1 MKIKPIRS
9 QINCWHRGNL
19 LQQTSVLHSE
29 RQRTYSRGGGRI
41 SHTALL
47 AQGVFKQIADKS
59 LKRLLA
65 KCTDNPTLLH
75 RKWGFLK
82 NRLHF
87 GHCFHEKIKGFCS
100 WVRAARCSG
109 CMQGRGNCPKR
120 VGQEN
125 PCHPMGADGLLS
137 CPQPPRCIP
146 LPDRGVPNPG
156 INLLAE
162 GIRVKPTRW
171 GWIQSPCPVG
181 TPLWVSIQRVG
192 SLPVA
197 PHAVEHQDHSA
208 QAVTGGVWRAA
219 DPAERSRFVL
229 PSRHLKRQKERKG
242 VVGGTQQG

>member
-9 QINCWHRGNL
+9 QIYCWHRGNL
-19 LQQTSVLHSE
+19 QQQTSVLHSE
-29 RQRTYSRGGGRI
+29 RQRTYSHGGGRI
-41 SHTALL
+41 SHPALL
-47 AQGVFKQIADKS
+47 AQGAFKQIADKS

-75 RKWGFLK
+75 RKRGLLK
-82 NRLHF
+82 NRLRF
-87 GHCFHEKIKGFCS
+87 GHGFHEKIKGFCS
-100 WVRAARCSG
+100 WVRARSLPATRLHAG
-109 CMQGRGNCPKR
+109 QGK
-120 VGQEN
+120 
-125 PCHPMGADGLLS
+125 L
-137 CPQPPRCIP
+137 PRES
-146 LPDRGVPNPG
+146 VPNPR

-181 TPLWVSIQRVG
+181 TPRWVSIQRVG

-229 PSRHLKRQKERKG
+229 PSRHLKR
-242 VVGGTQQG
+242 